1 MKFKSNAVIEC
12 VFCED
17 VELRELYVEKQK
29 TCDFDLFGLLCQELE
44 FNIRAGAVESNM
56 AEAIGFVGIYLSMEM
71 WDFDVFNV

>member
-17 VELRELYVEKQK
+17 AELRELYVEKQK
-29 TCDFDLFGLLCQELE
+29 TCDFDLFDLLCSELE
-44 FNIRAGAVESNM
+44 FNIRAGAVQSNM

>member
-1 MKFKSNAVIEC
+1 MKFKSSSVIEC
-12 VFCED
+12 CFYED
-17 VELRELYVEKQK
+17 NSLRELYAEKQK
-29 TCDFDLFGLLCQELE
+29 ACDFDLFGLLCEELE

>member
-1 MKFKSNAVIEC
+1 MKFKSSSVIEC
-12 VFCED
+12 CFYED

-29 TCDFDLFGLLCQELE
+29 TCDFDLFGLLCEELE

-56 AEAIGFVGIYLSMEM
+56 AEAISFVGIYLSMEM

>member
-1 MKFKSNAVIEC
+1 MKFKSNVVIEC
-12 VFCED
+12 CFYED
-17 VELRELYVEKQK
+17 NELYEFYLEKQK
-29 TCDFDLFGLLCQELE
+29 ECDFDLFGLLCKELE

>member
-1 MKFKSNAVIEC
+1 MKFKSNAIIEC

-17 VELRELYVEKQK
+17 VELYELYAEKQK
-29 TCDFDLFGLLCQELE
+29 ECGFDLFGLLCQELE

-56 AEAIGFVGIYLSMEM
+56 AEAIGFVGIYLSMEL

>member
-1 MKFKSNAVIEC
+1 MKFKSSSVIEC

-17 VELRELYVEKQK
+17 NSLLELYAEKQK
-29 TCDFDLFGLLCQELE
+29 ACDFDLFELLCEELE
-44 FNIRAGAVESNM
+44 FNIRAGAVQSNM

>member
-17 VELRELYVEKQK
+17 AELYELYAEKQK
-29 TCDFDLFGLLCQELE
+29 ACDFDLFGLLCEELE
-44 FNIRAGAVESNM
+44 FNIRAGAVKSNM

-71 WDFDVFNV
+71 WDFDVYLV